1 MPTIRLNKFLADAGI
16 CSRRKADEHI
26 SSGDVY
32 VNGERATLGMK
43 IDPDKDDVVFRRTP
57 VRRRAETLVYYAL
70 YKPKGV
76 VSTAAD
82 EKGRTTVTDLVPQRP
97 RVYPVGRLD
106 LTSEGLILL
115 TNDGELTHQ
124 LMHPSFGHEKEYEV
138 VVQIA
143 EGISPREVKRSF
155 EAGLQI
161 EGKLMQADRVALLH
175 RSPKRA
181 DIVTLRMVLHT
192 GYNRQIRRM
201 CEALGLTIIN
211 LRRMRIG
218 KLELSKLALKPGK
231 YRRVEKS
238 DIV

>member
-1 MPTIRLNKFLADAGI
+1 MNYIRLNKFLAEAGI

-57 VRRRAETLVYYAL
+57 VRRRAEKLVYYAL

-82 EKGRTTVTDLVPQRP
+82 EKGRTTVTDLLPQQP

-106 LTSEGLILL
+106 LTSEGLLLL

-138 VVQIA
+138 VVQIP
-143 EGISPREVKRSF
+143 EGISPREVTQPF
-155 EAGLQI
+155 EVGLQI
-161 EGKLMQADRVALLH
+161 EGKLMQADRVTLLR

-181 DIVTLRMVLHT
+181 DVVTLRLVLHT

-211 LRRMRIG
+211 LHRIRVG
-218 KLELSKLALKPGK
+218 KLKLSKLGLKPGK
-231 YRRVEKS
+231 YRQVEKN

>member
-1 MPTIRLNKFLADAGI
+1 MPSIRLNKFLADAGI

-26 SSGDVY
+26 SSGEVY
-32 VNGERATLGMK
+32 VNGARATLGMK
-43 IDPDKDDVVFRRTP
+43 VDPENDQVVFRRTP
-57 VRRRAETLVYYAL
+57 VGRHPEKLVYYAL
-70 YKPKGV
+70 YKPPGV

-82 EKGRTTVTDLVPQRP
+82 EKGRTAVTDLVPKQP

-124 LMHPSFGHEKEYEV
+124 LMHPSFAHEKEYEV
-138 VVQIA
+138 VVQAPAQVTADEI
-143 EGISPREVKRSF
+143 KRRF
-155 EAGLQI
+155 EQGLEI
-161 EGKLMQADRVALLH
+161 EGKLMQADRVTLLR
-175 RSPKRA
+175 RSPQRA
-181 DIVTLRMVLHT
+181 DVVSLRMVLHT

-211 LRRMRIG
+211 LRRSRIG
-218 KLELSKLALKPGK
+218 KLKLGKLDLKPGE
-231 YRRVEKS
+231 YRQVQKS